1 VLFVGQFLEFESAGD
16 LDDAVQA
23 AAADRVRRSYLAEGW
38 AVDVE
43 EGVAGSTQSQAG
55 CKNSG

>member
-1 VLFVGQFLEFESAGD
+1 MLFVGQFLEFESAGD

-43 EGVAGSTQSQAG
+43 EGVAGSI
-55 CKNSG
+55 